1 MCRATKDDM
10 ERTSLASSGRVLSR
24 VALAALTAAGVATVA
39 ACVAVPVDLRT
50 GQPVAW
56 PQPANAAAAGQA
68 PVAPLAPPALATPPM
83 PAVYTARMYPLNE
96 IANRAGLLTAVVTDA
111 HGGRGT
117 FSLNYLGDAM
127 QGEASRVEP
136 NHPGFGRVHREALGA
151 GVAQVQGPRGIANA
165 VGARGI
171 SAQCEYVLSGPS
183 RGTGACVF
191 SDGAR
196 YQLHFG

>member
-1 MCRATKDDM
+1 MCRATKDGM
-10 ERTSLASSGRVLSR
+10 QRKSVSR
-24 VALAALTAAGVATVA
+24 VSLTRVAVAALAAAGALSLA

-50 GQPVAW
+50 GQPIGW
-56 PQPANAAAAGQA
+56 PTGPTSTQGQATPAIAAPA
-68 PVAPLAPPALATPPM
+68 PVAPPAPV
-83 PAVYTARMYPLNE
+83 VYTARLYPIND
-96 IANRAGLLTAVVTDA
+96 IANRAGMLTAVITDG

-136 NHPGFGRVHREALGA
+136 NYPGFGRIHREVLG
-151 GVAQVQGPRGIANA
+151 VPTVQMQGPRGIANA
-165 VGARGI
+165 VGTKAV

-183 RGTGACVF
+183 KGTGACVF

>member
-1 MCRATKDDM
+1 MQRSSLD
-10 ERTSLASSGRVLSR
+10 TSHAALSR
-24 VALAALTAAGVATVA
+24 ALAAAAAALAACSLAACVMVPVDPRTGVPVPWAQGQPGQTTTAGVAP
-39 ACVAVPVDLRT
+39 PVSP
-50 GQPVAW
+50 GPPSPVA
-56 PQPANAAAAGQA
+56 
-68 PVAPLAPPALATPPM
+68 
-83 PAVYTARMYPLNE
+83 YTARLYPINDV
-96 IANRAGLLTAVVTDA
+96 ANRAGMLTALVTDG

-136 NHPGFGRVHREALGA
+136 TYPGFGRVLRDALGTA
-151 GVAQVQGPRGIANA
+151 DVQLRGPRGIANA
-165 VGARGI
+165 SGTRGI

-183 RGTGACVF
+183 KGTGACVF

>member
-1 MCRATKDDM
+1 MQRI
-10 ERTSLASSGRVLSR
+10 SLARFPRVWSR
-24 VALAALTAAGVATVA
+24 TALAALAAAGVASLA

-50 GQPVAW
+50 GQPIAW
-56 PQPANAAAAGQA
+56 PQPANTVAAGQA
-68 PVAPLAPPALATPPM
+68 PVASPGAPTAPSPPAAV
-83 PAVYTARMYPLNE
+83 VYTARMYPLNE
-96 IANRAGLLTAVVTDA
+96 IANRAGMLTAVVTDA

-127 QGEASRVEP
+127 QGEASRVEA
-136 NHPGFGRVHREALGA
+136 NHPGFGRIHREALGA
-151 GVAQVQGPRGIANA
+151 AVAQVQGPRGIANA

>member
-1 MCRATKDDM
+1 M
-10 ERTSLASSGRVLSR
+10 
-24 VALAALTAAGVATVA
+24 ALMAGSVFTLA

-50 GQPVAW
+50 GQPIAW
-56 PQPANAAAAGQA
+56 PQASTTAAPGQA
-68 PVAPLAPPALATPPM
+68 APIAPPIVTAPPAPV
-83 PAVYTARMYPLNE
+83 VYTARMYPINE
-96 IANRAGLLTAVVTDA
+96 VANRAGMLTAVVTDG
-111 HGGRGT
+111 HDGRGT

-136 NHPGFGRVHREALGA
+136 TYPGFGRVLREALGA
-151 GVAQVQGPRGIANA
+151 SDVQLRGPRGIANA

-183 RGTGACVF
+183 KGTGACVF

>member
-1 MCRATKDDM
+1 MSHVSISRA
-10 ERTSLASSGRVLSR
+10 
-24 VALAALTAAGVATVA
+24 ALMALTASCAFALA

-50 GQPVAW
+50 GQPIAW
-56 PQPANAAAAGQA
+56 PQASVSAPAGQA
-68 PVAPLAPPALATPPM
+68 TQIAPLVAPGPPAP
-83 PAVYTARMYPLNE
+83 VIYTGRLYPINE
-96 IANRAGLLTAVVTDA
+96 VANRAGMLTAVVTDG

-136 NHPGFGRVHREALGA
+136 NYPGFGRILREALG
-151 GVAQVQGPRGIANA
+151 VSNVQPQGPRGIANA
-165 VGARGI
+165 VGAHGI

-183 RGTGACVF
+183 KGTGACVF